1 MLWRQSR
8 PPPLRPTGPEPVP
21 DINALRQAA
30 LQASALR
37 GRKVAQR
44 RVALRWLSWFSIR
57 LGAVLATTALAWLW
71 AVPELS
77 ALVARHA
84 PHPAE
89 PTMAQPAQ
97 PAPRLAAA
105 PPTNN
110 EPGLQLRP
118 ADALLPAPQAKPGP
132 KQPAPPGMT
141 PSPQLK
147 PDNWLHSQEP

>member
-1 MLWRQSR
+1 MLWRQSTP
-8 PPPLRPTGPEPVP
+8 PPPLRPTGPVPVP

-30 LQASALR
+30 LQASTLR

-77 ALVARHA
+77 ALVARYA
-84 PHPAE
+84 PHPAD
-89 PTMAQPAQ
+89 PAMAQ
-97 PAPRLAAA
+97 PAPRVAA
-105 PPTNN
+105 PPPASS

-132 KQPAPPGMT
+132 KQPAPPGVT